1 MLARPARLVARP
13 TLRARLSLSPS
24 LASALL
30 PARAMMSSWSFDGIE
45 YRRLDPDYDPEALF
59 AFNKEHG
66 STPLNFIPDEPVRE
80 HFRRLATGETTVW
93 AAFAGDEMAGF
104 ISGELGGGYWLQT
117 GAGQEH
123 SSDNDGSTC
132 FINEFVVNPKFRG
145 KRIGVR
151 LTTASI
157 DPELGIW
164 ATDPAIHEMY
174 TTVHVDNLASRTAFI
189 KVRAVSAV
197 SADAVSSSPRRSPQ
211 QHRMVLGGAGCMG
224 SFIRGGRFLLP
235 PPRPRGG
242 GRLRGAHLCRPA
254 PRPQHHRAQE
264 GQAWLRARRG
274 AARQHAHHARG
285 RGAVGQRRGRHRRR
299 HLRLRARPPLG
310 GGAWAPRSTDKS
322 APRSTDKNAPLWL
335 SRVIGASCIGGL
347 CPRPPPPALNPAP
360 MP

>member
-235 PPRPRGG
+235 PPSPAQGGYSEVLTYADQHRDRNTTVLKKAKPGSELAAAPRGNTRTMRVVG
-242 GRLRGAHLCRPA
+242 VQSGNAVDGIDVGIFDFEPVRRSEAVRGPRAQLTKA
-254 PRPQHHRAQE
+254 PRAQ
-264 GQAWLRARRG
+264 LTKT
-274 AARQHAHHARG
+274 
-285 RGAVGQRRGRHRRR
+285 
-299 HLRLRARPPLG
+299 
-310 GGAWAPRSTDKS
+310 PRSGC
-322 APRSTDKNAPLWL
+322 
-335 SRVIGASCIGGL
+335 RV
-347 CPRPPPPALNPAP
+347 
-360 MP
+360 